1 MEEFLKEEFPKEEGR
16 RRGPLK
22 EEGEESRSGGAKCQ
36 CRWGELGESFRQPAR
51 RRRPA
56 PGQERSRRP
65 ASC

>member
-1 MEEFLKEEFPKEEGR
+1 MEEFPKEEDR
-16 RRGPLK
+16 RTGLLM
-22 EEGEESRSGGAKCQ
+22 EEVQMESRSGEGRGQ
-36 CRWGELGESFRQPAR
+36 CRWGELGGCCQPAR